1 MIRESTGRGSTLG
14 IASHPLTTRRATTHV
29 EAYAFGMVSASDRAE
44 QQRAE
49 AECREL
55 LDMLCVRGTTT
66 FDRQYTRG
74 EVIFEEGEHGNGLY
88 FLTDGV
94 VKLSKAY
101 SAKEATLMLVGPWE
115 IFGNVAFGR
124 STTYQHARAEA
135 LTHCW
140 VRKVPKVFVERA
152 LKARPE
158 AALRI
163 ASQLMRSQ
171 QRQCGEMVGY
181 LLPYKVETRL
191 AKLLV
196 MLARRF
202 GGEEEDGRLTFGL
215 RLTQEDLAAMVLSTR
230 ESVSHALAILRQ
242 RGTLTIAGG
251 RIVILDP
258 TGLVEASAGPGL

>member
-44 QQRAE
+44 QRAE

-74 EVIFEEGEHGNGLY
+74 EVIFEEGGHGDGLY

-124 STTYQHARAEA
+124 STAYQHARAEA
-135 LTHCW
+135 LTNCW

-202 GGEEEDGRLTFGL
+202 GGEVDGRLTFGL

-230 ESVSHALAILRQ
+230 ESVSHALAMLRR

-258 TGLVEASAGPGL
+258 TSLVEASAGPRF

>member
-29 EAYAFGMVSASDRAE
+29 EAYALGMVSASDRAE

-101 SAKEATLMLVGPWE
+101 SAKEATLMLV
-115 IFGNVAFGR
+115 
-124 STTYQHARAEA
+124 
-135 LTHCW
+135 
-140 VRKVPKVFVERA
+140 
-152 LKARPE
+152 
-158 AALRI
+158 
-163 ASQLMRSQ
+163 
-171 QRQCGEMVGY
+171 Y
-181 LLPYKVETRL
+181 LHL
-191 AKLLV
+191 
-196 MLARRF
+196 RF
-202 GGEEEDGRLTFGL
+202 G
-215 RLTQEDLAAMVLSTR
+215 V
-230 ESVSHALAILRQ
+230 V
-242 RGTLTIAGG
+242 
-251 RIVILDP
+251 
-258 TGLVEASAGPGL
+258 